1 MMGEE
6 YIKTKLNKYRNG
18 LMAKIA
24 PIMDSLTEIK
34 EEVKKEAEAKSNN
47 LKFDASDINTEAKDS
62 SSTEELEQNRQN
74 AVKNFTQE
82 DEQDLLAAKEKARQT
97 SMLHSQGQ
105 SDHSGSSY
113 HGPGK
118 PMSGKTNSNM
128 WQRNFDNH
136 QGN

>member
-1 MMGEE
+1 MFGFGLIKKVAWNVGSSVIDGLETAVKTYQQIRDERANKMNSVQTAPSAQGVDSDAEE
-6 YIKTKLNKYRNG
+6 SEKRRERLRQNMLNKE
-18 LMAKIA
+18 
-24 PIMDSLTEIK
+24 DQDH
-34 EEVKKEAEAKSNN
+34 
-47 LKFDASDINTEAKDS
+47 FD
-62 SSTEELEQNRQN
+62 ELER
-74 AVKNFTQE
+74 
-82 DEQDLLAAKEKARQT
+82 ARQT